1 MYVDTQTPQPYG
13 LGEYFISKLLVLT
26 GSGVLVPL
34 NDSVSLTIPLI
45 ILLVL
50 LRLKY
55 LENMK

>member
-1 MYVDTQTPQPYG
+1 MYVDTQTPQPYV

-34 NDSVSLTIPLI
+34 NDSGSLTIPLI

-55 LENMK
+55 LEKMK